1 MNCQIGIHKNSALLA
16 SSTRRSQDLSAAQI
30 LCPEKAQVFTFFVS
44 LNLGQEPGIIYL
56 ILAGKQSIRRCIVTL
71 IDAGS

>member
-30 LCPEKAQVFTFFVS
+30 LCPEKAPVFTF
-44 LNLGQEPGIIYL
+44 LYR
-56 ILAGKQSIRRCIVTL
+56 SI
-71 IDAGS
+71 